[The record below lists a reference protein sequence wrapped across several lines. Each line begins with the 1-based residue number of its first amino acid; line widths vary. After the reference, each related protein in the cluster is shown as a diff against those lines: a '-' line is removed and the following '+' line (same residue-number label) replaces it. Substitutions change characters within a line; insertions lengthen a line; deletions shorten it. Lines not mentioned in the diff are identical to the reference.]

1 MTILYLDLLIELFSS
16 DSSLSLLKFELDQSS
31 LKIRNNHAGDEV
43 IRQMEFKVNSIL
55 DVYVTC
61 PQGNYQVRQLSWLMS
76 HMCNF

>member
-1 MTILYLDLLIELFSS
+1 MTILYLDLLIELSAS
-16 DSSLSLLKFELDQSS
+16 DSLEFELDQSS

-43 IRQMEFKVNSIL
+43 IRQMVFEVNSIL